1 MNSNAYDV
9 FYLQY
14 SHQHV
19 AAAEDGRN
27 RVRNMLERK
36 LCTKIHHKYCSAF
49 CWLFVRYITLL
60 PTEVYPSLYIKNAV
74 ASTWLNTVIAFSRR
88 RDLWTEPQLY
98 PPHFL

>member
-36 LCTKIHHKYCSAF
+36 LCTKFIINIAVH
-49 CWLFVRYITLL
+49 FVGYL
-60 PTEVYPSLYIKNAV
+60 
-74 ASTWLNTVIAFSRR
+74 
-88 RDLWTEPQLY
+88 
-98 PPHFL
+98 